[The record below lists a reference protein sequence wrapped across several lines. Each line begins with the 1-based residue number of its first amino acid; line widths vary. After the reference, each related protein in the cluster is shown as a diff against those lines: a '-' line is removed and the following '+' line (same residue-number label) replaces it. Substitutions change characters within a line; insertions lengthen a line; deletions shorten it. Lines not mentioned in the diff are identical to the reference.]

1 MATGGPPVER
11 LRGFLLQLPPAKRAL
26 LIAELEGALL
36 RGDDVPGGALLLQ
49 EVRSSVRESGVR
61 APRIG
66 AAARLFFRPLEPF
79 LSDDEPE
86 RKQTAR
92 IARTSLEPVWSW
104 ICRDVLPEVG
114 NRFSEAVTRAHRED
128 SAAICD
134 QLIRPFQDQVA
145 TRIRQML
152 DESEADDKVRRRMIG
167 QIGTPQALDVARDLL
182 AILAGRDILT
192 AMGGRLPGHIV
203 NLADAQLGQ
212 VKAILDAGTANAK
225 GLLPFA
231 LVLLLGRLASP
242 WQVIRLAVADADSD
256 DAARIAA
263 MPYATAVTITL
274 TDIERMVEDLKA
286 DLKAGRNLAVTS
298 LLKCIHDAV
307 RGVRSELDLA
317 VDSPWG
323 RQLAAIR
330 SEVSSALKMEIE
342 STPGRVRRLLRPRLA
357 GKSATASRLDP
368 GEVAETEALIEL
380 LGACRHYASELAVSE
395 VTLRAFT
402 EVQQYL
408 DTGTRVLVEGLRGA
422 EAADRPFRQSQVD
435 AAVRFCAKIFG
446 AQYAAVL
453 GKAAEVAVNSERKA
467 AAKA

>member
-1 MATGGPPVER
+1 M
-11 LRGFLLQLPPAKRAL
+11 RGN
-26 LIAELEGALL
+26 
-36 RGDDVPGGALLLQ
+36 DVPGGALLLQ
-49 EVRSSVRESGVR
+49 EARSSVRESGVR
-61 APRIG
+61 APRIS

-114 NRFSEAVTRAHRED
+114 NRFSEAVTRAHQED

-192 AMGGRLPGHIV
+192 AMGSRLPGHIV
-203 NLADAQLGQ
+203 NLADAQLEQ
-212 VKAILDAGTANAK
+212 VKAIVDSATAGAK
-225 GLLPFA
+225 ALLPFA

-263 MPYATAVTITL
+263 MPYAIAVTITL

-357 GKSATASRLDP
+357 GKSAAAARLDA

-395 VTLRAFT
+395 VTLRAYT

>member
-11 LRGFLLQLPPAKRAL
+11 LRGYLLQLPPAKRAL

-66 AAARLFFRPLEPF
+66 VAARLFFRPLEPF

-92 IARTSLEPVWSW
+92 IARSSLEPVWSW

-134 QLIRPFQDQVA
+134 QLIRPFQDRVA

-167 QIGTPQALDVARDLL
+167 QIGTAQALDVARDLL
-182 AILAGRDILT
+182 AILTGRDILT
-192 AMGGRLPGHIV
+192 TMGDRLPGHIV
-203 NLADAQLGQ
+203 NLGDTELGQ
-212 VKAILDAGTANAK
+212 VKAILDAGIANAK
-225 GLLPFA
+225 RLLPFA

-242 WQVIRLAVADADSD
+242 WQVIRLAVADSDSV

-263 MPYATAVTITL
+263 IPYGIAVTITL
-274 TDIERMVEDLKA
+274 VDIERMVEDLKA

-330 SEVSSALKMEIE
+330 SEVSSALRTEIE
-342 STPGRVRRLLRPRLA
+342 STPGRVRRLLRPRPA
-357 GKSATASRLDP
+357 GKAAAAARLDP
-368 GEVAETEALIEL
+368 SEVAETEELIGL

-395 VTLRAFT
+395 VTLRAYT
-402 EVQQYL
+402 ELQQYL
-408 DTGTRVLVEGLRGA
+408 DTGTRPLVEGLRGGDP
-422 EAADRPFRQSQVD
+422 ADRPFRQSQVD
-435 AAVRFCAKIFG
+435 AAVRFCAKVFG
-446 AQYAAVL
+446 PQYAALL
-453 GKAAEVAVNSERKA
+453 GKAAEVAANSERKA

>member
-11 LRGFLLQLPPAKRAL
+11 LRGYLLQLPPAKRAL
-26 LIAELEGALL
+26 LIAELEAALL

-114 NRFSEAVTRAHRED
+114 NRFSEAVTRAHQED

-145 TRIRQML
+145 TRVRQML

-167 QIGTPQALDVARDLL
+167 QIGTPHALDVARDLL
-182 AILAGRDILT
+182 AILAGRDMLT

-203 NLADAQLGQ
+203 NLAEAQLDQ
-212 VKAILDAGTANAK
+212 VKAIIDAGVANTK
-225 GLLPFA
+225 GLLQFA

-263 MPYATAVTITL
+263 MPYAIAVTITL
-274 TDIERMVEDLKA
+274 ADIERMVEDLKA

-357 GKSATASRLDP
+357 GKPATAARLDP

-395 VTLRAFT
+395 VTLRAYT